1 MGDKV
6 APTKPML
13 KYCPDR
19 YKAQKICDK
28 VVDACLSAWKFV
40 PNSPVTSKMLQ
51 KHEHFVF
58 SHDDIDSDD
67 RLI

>member
-6 APTKPML
+6 ASTKPML
-13 KYCPDR
+13 KYCPNR

-28 VVDACLSAWKFV
+28 TVDACLSSWKFV
-40 PNSPVTSKMLQ
+40 PDSPVTSKMLQ